1 MVIGMSV
8 HVRVLGAIEAA
19 SDGQAVRLAGQG
31 QRAVLG
37 ALALDHGRPVPVDRL
52 AETIWQS
59 GPPATARTKIQAHVC
74 ALRRALG
81 QPARGGCGPLLT
93 TGSGYA
99 LCRDCVQLDLAEFDT
114 LAGQGRSALAAG
126 QPGPASR
133 LFADA
138 LRLWRGPA
146 FADAVSPALRS
157 AAVPLEERRVLTVEA
172 KAEADLALGRP
183 EVVVA
188 ELSSWL
194 VTMPLRELLRGQLML
209 ALYRL
214 GCRADALGIYR
225 AGHRVMIAEAGLE
238 PGPQLRSLHQRLLA
252 DDPALMEPLGAR
264 AQGLLPCSPEP
275 GPAGNDRQLGHPPA
289 GAPGRQLRPAAAE
302 VSGRQLRPAPAGAR
316 G

>member
-8 HVRVLGAIEAA
+8 QVRVLGSIGAA
-19 SDGQAVRLAGQG
+19 RDGQAVRLAGQG

-37 ALALDHGRPVPVDRL
+37 ALALDHGRPVSVGRL
-52 AETIWQS
+52 AETIWQF

-74 ALRRALG
+74 ALRQALG

-114 LAGQGRSALAAG
+114 LTAQGRSALAAG

-138 LRLWRGPA
+138 LALWRGPA
-146 FADAVSPALRS
+146 FADAVSPSLRS
-157 AAVPLEERRVLTVEA
+157 AAAPLEERRVLTVEA
-172 KAEADLALGRP
+172 KAEADLALGHP

-194 VTMPLRELLRGQLML
+194 VAMPLRELLRGQLML

-225 AGHRVMIAEAGLE
+225 AGRQVMIAEVGLE

-264 AQGLLPCSPEP
+264 AQGLLSRSPDP
-275 GPAGNDRQLGHPPA
+275 GPAGDDRPLPHPPPGAPARQLQPA
-289 GAPGRQLRPAAAE
+289 
-302 VSGRQLRPAPAGAR
+302 SAGAR

>member
-1 MVIGMSV
+1 MVITMSV
-8 HVRVLGAIEAA
+8 HVRVLGSIEAA
-19 SDGQAVRLAGQG
+19 RDGQAVRLAGQG

-37 ALALDHGRPVPVDRL
+37 ALALEHGRPVSVDRL
-52 AETIWQS
+52 AETIWQF
-59 GPPATARTKIQAHVC
+59 GPPATSRTKIQAHVC

-99 LCRDCVQLDLAEFDT
+99 LCRDCVRLDLAEFDALT
-114 LAGQGRSALAAG
+114 AQGRGALAAG
-126 QPGPASR
+126 EPGPAAR

-138 LRLWRGPA
+138 LALWRGSA

-157 AAVPLEERRVLTVEA
+157 AAGPLEERRVLAVEA
-172 KAEADLALGRP
+172 KAEADLALGYP

-188 ELSSWL
+188 ELSPWL
-194 VTMPLRELLRGQLML
+194 VAMPLRELLRGQLML

-214 GCRADALGIYR
+214 GCRADALNIYR
-225 AGHRVMIAEAGLE
+225 AGHRVMIAEVGLE
-238 PGPQLRSLHQRLLA
+238 PGPQLRSLHQRLLT

-264 AQGLLPCSPEP
+264 AQGLLLRSPEP
-275 GPAGNDRQLGHPPA
+275 GPAGEARRLQH
-289 GAPGRQLRPAAAE
+289 
-302 VSGRQLRPAPAGAR
+302 AGAR

>member
-1 MVIGMSV
+1 MSV
-8 HVRVLGAIEAA
+8 QVKVLGSIEIAREGLAI
-19 SDGQAVRLAGQG
+19 RLAGQG

-37 ALALDHGRPVPVDRL
+37 ALALEHGRPVTVGRL
-52 AETIWQS
+52 AETIWQFS
-59 GPPATARTKIQAHVC
+59 PPATSRTKIQAHVC

-99 LCRDCVQLDLAEFDT
+99 LCRECVGLDLAEFDM
-114 LAGQGRSALAAG
+114 LIAKGRRALAAG
-126 QPGPASR
+126 EPGLASE

-138 LRLWRGPA
+138 LALWRGPA
-146 FADAVSPALRS
+146 FADAVSPTLRS
-157 AAVPLEERRVLTVEA
+157 AAGPVEERRVLTVEA

-183 EVVVA
+183 EVVAA
-188 ELSSWL
+188 ELPAWL
-194 VTMPLRELLRGQLML
+194 VAMPLRELMRGQLML

-225 AGHRVMIAEAGLE
+225 AGHRIMIAEVGLE

-252 DDPALMEPLGAR
+252 DDPSLLEPLGAR
-264 AQGLLPCSPEP
+264 AQGLL
-275 GPAGNDRQLGHPPA
+275 
-289 GAPGRQLRPAAAE
+289 LRTSE
-302 VSGRQLRPAPAGAR
+302 PAPASGVRPRQRASVGAR

>member
-1 MVIGMSV
+1 MSSGGTRLHFADWMVTKVSV
-8 HVRVLGAIEAA
+8 QVKILGSVEIAR
-19 SDGQAVRLAGQG
+19 DGQAIRLAGQG

-37 ALALDHGRPVPVDRL
+37 ALALEQGRPVSVGRL
-52 AETIWQS
+52 AETIWQLS
-59 GPPATARTKIQAHVC
+59 PPATSRTKIQAHVC

-99 LCRDCVQLDLAEFDT
+99 LCRECVRLDLAEFEALT
-114 LAGQGRSALAAG
+114 AKGRRALAAG
-126 QPGPASR
+126 EPGPASE

-138 LRLWRGPA
+138 LGLWRGPA
-146 FADAVSPALRS
+146 FADAVSPTLRS
-157 AAVPLEERRVLTVEA
+157 AAGPLEERRVLAVEA

-188 ELSSWL
+188 ELSTWL
-194 VTMPLRELLRGQLML
+194 VAMPLRELLRGQLML

-214 GCRADALGIYR
+214 GCRADALNIYL
-225 AGHRVMIAEAGLE
+225 AGHRTMIAEVGLE

-252 DDPALMEPLGAR
+252 DDPTLLEPLGAR
-264 AQGLLPCSPEP
+264 AQGLSLRTPEP
-275 GPAGNDRQLGHPPA
+275 SPAGHARQLQH
-289 GAPGRQLRPAAAE
+289 AAA
-302 VSGRQLRPAPAGAR
+302 AAR